1 MNKLIFRKLSVDIFT
16 FFLLFSLAL
25 TSIVWVIQGVNLL
38 DIITEKGHAIKVY
51 FFYTFLTIPKIFS
64 KLLIFTY
71 FLTLFVILIRY
82 DENNEILVFWT
93 NGIKKISFINYI
105 GRLSLLFVLI
115 QLILN
120 LAVVP
125 YTQNLAQQY
134 LKNSSLDFFPKL
146 IEEKRF
152 SNIMRNFTIFVDES
166 DEDGNLKGV
175 YIKEQISKNENKIII
190 AKEGKL
196 IQDENGFSF
205 KLTDGKIVN
214 IDNKGNFNLGFK
226 ETTYE
231 LSKVKSK
238 TRKYNKLG
246 ETNSF
251 FLLSCLEEFFD
262 ERKNNKLRCGKSDS
276 YLIKDIYEET
286 YKRVINPIYII
297 ILSLISSLLILK
309 TKINYSQSYVKFLL
323 FTLGFVIILLSELS
337 YKFIFFSYYIE
348 ILFITLP
355 ILFIL
360 IFYLFILFKTKFN
373 LRFLWN

>member
-373 LRFLWN
+373 LRYL

>member
-205 KLTDGKIVN
+205 KLTDGKIIN

-373 LRFLWN
+373 FRFL

>member
-16 FFLLFSLAL
+16 FFLLSSLAL

-64 KLLIFTY
+64 KLLIFSY

-105 GRLSLLFVLI
+105 GRISLLFVLI

-120 LAVVP
+120 LVVVP

-166 DEDGNLKGV
+166 DEDGSLKGV
-175 YIKEQISKNENKIII
+175 YIKEQLSKNENKIII

-205 KLTDGKIVN
+205 KLTDGKIIN

-238 TRKYNKLG
+238 TRKYNKLS

-251 FLLSCLEEFFD
+251 FLLSCLEEFFN
-262 ERKNNKLRCGKSDS
+262 ERKNNKLRCGKGDS
-276 YLIKDIYEET
+276 FLIKDIYEET

-309 TKINYSQSYVKFLL
+309 SKINYSQSYFKFLL

-337 YKFIFFSYYIE
+337 YKFIFFSYFIE

-355 ILFIL
+355 ILFIF
-360 IFYLFILFKTKFN
+360 IFYLFIFFKAKFK
-373 LRFLWN
+373 LRYL